1 MRHPQVLVYEN
12 DTRLTAMLE
21 DMAREN
27 KWLLRH
33 PRELAECL
41 SLLRRGGPAVL
52 VLKVGQHLE
61 FEMTLLERIKYLS
74 PDTAA
79 VVVCETIDYDLR
91 ELAGVAWELGA
102 DYVLFLPQPRN
113 LLPEIVAGLLLQVP
127 PQAQGEIRGAPA

>member
-12 DTRLTAMLE
+12 DTRISAMLE
-21 DMAREN
+21 EVARE
-27 KWLLRH
+27 KQWLLRH
-33 PRELAECL
+33 PRQLSECL
-41 SLLRRGGPAVL
+41 ALLRRGGPNAL

-61 FEMTLLERIKYLS
+61 FEMTLLERVKVLC

-79 VVVCETIDYDLR
+79 VVVCETIAYDLR

-113 LLPEIVAGLLLQVP
+113 FLPEIVAGLL
-127 PQAQGEIRGAPA
+127 QANPAGEAQP